1 MKSIVLPIFV
11 AERVKSY
18 KPYPKNKTS
27 YVICG
32 AKPRMPKKSLIDD
45 VNLIDEEDKG
55 RPIIFSNQEIRR
67 MLTLA
72 ESGPR
77 DVFWDLGC
85 GWGQNLIVA
94 LTEFDVSRAV
104 GIEKDVSRKLMCERR
119 LKRWQESYPTLA
131 CRWAVIEGDFEKV
144 LACKTPNADLGSP
157 TIVFYGLTTGHGV
170 ADSIG
175 RHLAAGARLV
185 YYFNGLFP
193 EILPD
198 RGDFPFYVSVY
209 PFRKPKSE
217 VEWLSA
223 VVGKKCSTLEKGQQP
238 PVSELWDE
246 LGHDGDIYGENFVS
260 DYKRRLEKILQR
272 KE

>member
-1 MKSIVLPIFV
+1 MKPGEFSH
-11 AERVKSY
+11 
-18 KPYPKNKTS
+18 
-27 YVICG
+27 
-32 AKPRMPKKSLIDD
+32 MPKRSLIDD
-45 VNLIDEEDKG
+45 VEIAEEDDKG
-55 RPIIFSNQEIRR
+55 DPILFTNQEIRR

-72 ESGPR
+72 EASPR
-77 DVFWDLGC
+77 DIFLDLGC

-94 LTEFDVSRAV
+94 LTESEVARAV
-104 GIEKDVSRKLMCERR
+104 GIEKDASRKRKCEERLRALQRR
-119 LKRWQESYPTLA
+119 FPSFA
-131 CRWAVIEGDFEKV
+131 GRWAVIEGDFEKV

-157 TIVFYGLTTGHGV
+157 TIVFYGLTTDHGV

-198 RGDFPFYVSVY
+198 RVDFPFYVSVY

-223 VVGKKCSTLEKGQQP
+223 VVGKKCSTLAKGQQP
-238 PVSELWDE
+238 SVSELWDE

-260 DYKRRLEKILQR
+260 DYKRRIEKTVQR
-272 KE
+272 KD